1 MELLV
6 VPKENILVAQLI
18 DSHPSLTS
26 DHCVDATK
34 LNYNNQW

>member
-6 VPKENILVAQLI
+6 GPKENVLVTQLI

-26 DHCVDATK
+26 DHCVDATNLTA
-34 LNYNNQW
+34 LN